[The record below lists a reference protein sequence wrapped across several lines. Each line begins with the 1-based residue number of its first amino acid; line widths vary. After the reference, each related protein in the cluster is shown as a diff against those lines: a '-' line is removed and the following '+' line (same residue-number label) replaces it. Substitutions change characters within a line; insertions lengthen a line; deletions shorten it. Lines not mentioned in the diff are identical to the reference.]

1 MKMNDIQKFIK
12 ENFHIECVMDDK
24 TMAPIY
30 TFKYK
35 EEELIQVKYKSTR
48 IETHQFINEGKI
60 SPELEKI
67 FNQLKQI
74 HRQYQIGKIL

>member
-1 MKMNDIQKFIK
+1 MNDIQKFIE

-35 EEELIQVKYKSTR
+35 EEELIQVKHKSTG
-48 IETHQFINEGKI
+48 IETHQWLVI
-60 SPELEKI
+60 
-67 FNQLKQI
+67 
-74 HRQYQIGKIL
+74 R

>member
-1 MKMNDIQKFIK
+1 MIMNDIQKFIE
-12 ENFHIECVMDDK
+12 ENFHITIVFDDK

-35 EEELIQVKYKSTR
+35 EEELIQVKHKSTG
-48 IETHQFINEGKI
+48 IENHDFLNGKI
-60 SPELEKI
+60 SPELEKV